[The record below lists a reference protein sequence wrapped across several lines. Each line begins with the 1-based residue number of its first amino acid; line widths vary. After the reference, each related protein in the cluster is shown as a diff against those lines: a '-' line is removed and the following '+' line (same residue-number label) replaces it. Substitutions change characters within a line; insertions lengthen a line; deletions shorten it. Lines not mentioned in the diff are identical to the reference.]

1 MKNFYGKGNSVYVP
15 APAGGVVSGQP
26 VVIGSLFGFAG
37 MDAPAGAIFALHV
50 VGEYYV
56 TKVDNQA
63 WAPGTPI
70 YFDTTALNFTNVAMP
85 TLTDTAAE
93 IVCIPQP
100 LSNPDKSA
108 LCLALNQQSY

>member
-63 WAPGTPI
+63 WTPGTPI
-70 YFDTTALNFTNVAMP
+70 YFDTTALNFTNVVGTNIKVGVATTNIP
-85 TLTDTAAE
+85 TGAGHTQGL
-93 IVCIPQP
+93 IR
-100 LSNPDKSA
+100 
-108 LCLALNQQSY
+108 LNGSY